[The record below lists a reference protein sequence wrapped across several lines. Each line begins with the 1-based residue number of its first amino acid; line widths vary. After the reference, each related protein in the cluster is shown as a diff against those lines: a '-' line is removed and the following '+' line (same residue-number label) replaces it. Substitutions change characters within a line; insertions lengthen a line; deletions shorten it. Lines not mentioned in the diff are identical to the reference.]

1 MKSIQLKERLSAL
14 GAGSPHQMA
23 LSWRG
28 ECLNFQSINF
38 SARSLADRLASR
50 GVKAGEVIMVESSD
64 PLRITSMVYATLY
77 LGVALMP
84 LNPKMQPQ
92 WREALIQQL
101 GCGWLFTD
109 SMDSIV
115 PIGSSEPIDA
125 IDSPQLVIATSG
137 TSGKPRGVMLSAGA
151 LAASARSGSERVGL
165 VAGDCWLNPL
175 PLYHIGGL
183 SILLRTLHAG
193 AAMVLQERFD
203 PQSVWKVLREGTI
216 THISLVPVMLA
227 RLLDYTDEAPPSSLR
242 VALIGGDQLAL
253 ELADRAHAAGW
264 PLCVSYGMSEMSSQV
279 ATDCRPEAGR
289 IAGRVGAPLAGVEI
303 SLEKDSGRI
312 RLRGE
317 GLMLGYLNP
326 GFTPGLGL
334 DDGWLE
340 TGDLGKLDSEGNLT
354 VVGRADEVLISGG
367 LNIHPLEV
375 EQMIQVCPGVD
386 ATGVSGQA
394 DPVWGDRLVV
404 LYTGTISEEALEVW
418 CREQMPD
425 SMRPRRFCRVPSL
438 PINNMGKLERQR
450 LREMIPA

>member
-28 ECLNFQSINF
+28 ECLNFKSINL
-38 SARSLADRLASR
+38 SAQSLADRLASR
-50 GVKAGEVIMVESSD
+50 GVKAGEVIVLESSD
-64 PLRITSMVYATLY
+64 PLHIVSMVYAALH
-77 LGVALMP
+77 LGVAVMP
-84 LNPKMQPQ
+84 LNPEMQPR

-101 GCGWLFTD
+101 GGGWLCID
-109 SMDSIV
+109 PLGSLV
-115 PIGSSEPIDA
+115 PLGSSEPINA
-125 IDSPQLVIATSG
+125 IDSLQLVIATSG

-151 LAASARSGSERVGL
+151 LAASAHSGSERVGL

-193 AAMVLQERFD
+193 AMMVLQEGFD
-203 PQSVWKVLREGTI
+203 PQAVWQTLREGTI
-216 THISLVPVMLA
+216 THISLVPAMLA
-227 RLLDYTDEAPPSSLR
+227 RLLDHADEAPPASLR
-242 VALIGGDQLAL
+242 VALIGGAQLAP
-253 ELADRAHAAGW
+253 ELADRARAAGW

-279 ATDCRPEAGR
+279 ATDCGPEAGR
-289 IAGRVGAPLAGVEI
+289 IAGRVGAPLAGVEV
-303 SLEKDSGRI
+303 SLEPDSGRI
-312 RLRGE
+312 RLRGG

-326 GFTPGLGL
+326 RLTPGLGL

-340 TGDLGKLDSEGNLT
+340 TGDIGKLDSEGNLT
-354 VVGRADEVLISGG
+354 VVGRADEMLISGG

-386 ATGVSGQA
+386 AAGVCGQA
-394 DPVWGDRLVV
+394 DPVWGDRLVA

-425 SMRPRRFCRVPSL
+425 SMRPRHFCRVPSL
-438 PINNMGKLERQR
+438 PINSMGKLERQR